1 MVKKQPK
8 VKSWERD
15 RIANLLSSGVSVRQ
29 ISRELGRSHSS
40 ILSEIKRNSVDGEYR
55 AIRANDLS
63 QVRNTASRRTNP
75 LKDPIIYSYVISRL
89 RDSWSPE
96 EISGRL
102 KRDSGDVTVIC
113 HETIYQY
120 IYSREGRKK
129 RLFEFLVKAHR
140 VRRRWFGRKQY
151 HRGIPDRTSI
161 DLRPDYIN
169 SRKRFG
175 HWEVDSVEGRAHQK
189 GIHTFLERKTR
200 YYTGKLLENID
211 SEYGV
216 KAQME
221 VFSHLPKQAR
231 LSATFDNGRENFNHT
246 KLKIRLGMKTYFC
259 DPNSAWQ
266 KGANEHFN
274 GVLRRYIPKRT
285 DLTTLTQFE
294 LDEIIREI
302 NNRPLKCLE
311 YETPKE
317 AFVRELQSI
326 TNYTKWSDSK

>member
-8 VKSWERD
+8 IKSWERD
-15 RIANLLSSGVSVRQ
+15 KIANLLSSKVSVRQ

-55 AIRANDLS
+55 AIKADDLS
-63 QVRNTASRRTNP
+63 KVRNTISRRTNP
-75 LKDPIIYSYVISRL
+75 LKNPVIYSYVYDKL
-89 RDSWSPE
+89 RCGWSPE

-102 KRDSGDVTVIC
+102 RRDNDGYAVIC
-113 HETIYQY
+113 HETIYKY
-120 IYSREGRKK
+120 IYSSEGKK
-129 RLFEFLVKAHR
+129 RKLFEYLGKSHR
-140 VRRRWFGRKQY
+140 TRRRWFGRRQY
-151 HRGIPDRTSI
+151 HRGIPDRISI

-169 SRKRFG
+169 SRRKFG
-175 HWEVDSVEGRAHQK
+175 HWEVDSVEGKAHKK

-216 KAQME
+216 RAQLDT
-221 VFSHLPKQAR
+221 FRALPPQAR
-231 LSATFDNGRENFNHT
+231 RSATFDNGKENFNHT
-246 KLKIRLGMKTYFC
+246 KLRIHLGMKTYFC
-259 DPNSAWQ
+259 DPYSAWQ

-274 GVLRRYIPKRT
+274 GVLRRYIPKKT
-285 DLTTLTQFE
+285 DLTKLTQTE
-294 LDEIIREI
+294 LDSITQEM

-317 AFVRELQSI
+317 AFARELQSI
-326 TNYTKWSDSK
+326 TNYQEWSDSK